1 MRYSK
6 EIEVTKLYRL
16 ASVLL
21 YDSHGICMYNKKRK
35 KIHNMPATF
44 PEKNQ

>member
-21 YDSHGICMYNKKRK
+21 HDSHGICMYNKKRK
-35 KIHNMPATF
+35 KIHNMSETF